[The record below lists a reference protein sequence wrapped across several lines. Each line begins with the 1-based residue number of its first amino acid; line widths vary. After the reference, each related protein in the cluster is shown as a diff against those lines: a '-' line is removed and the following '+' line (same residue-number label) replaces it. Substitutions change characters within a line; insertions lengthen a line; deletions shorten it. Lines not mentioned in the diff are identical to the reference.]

1 MPDDAPDVDE
11 LLPDGVVLDE
21 VDEGPAPDPARANRV
36 SVQETIARQLGG
48 VRCPVSA
55 RTFYSVADP
64 FAHVLEW
71 VRTGTGRQL
80 GTLPVWLRCWREDI
94 ELGVVFTF
102 SAPRPLDAAELIVV
116 GMRGALSRAVIRG
129 AAYRAFSIVGLR
141 RVVARVPAER
151 SDRAELLQGSR
162 SRPT

>member
-1 MPDDAPDVDE
+1 
-11 LLPDGVVLDE
+11 
-21 VDEGPAPDPARANRV
+21 
-36 SVQETIARQLGG
+36 
-48 VRCPVSA
+48 
-55 RTFYSVADP
+55 
-64 FAHVLEW
+64 
-71 VRTGTGRQL
+71 
-80 GTLPVWLRCWREDI
+80 VWLRCWREDI

-151 SDRAELLQGSR
+151 SDRADPLHGSR